1 MTESELLFTHA
12 LDCKRESLY
21 LDKDR
26 PLTLSQSSF
35 VSSALKRRL
44 SGEPLQYILGSTEF
58 MGLEFKVNR
67 HVLIPRFETEILVD
81 AAIKYARSLLSFKGR
96 ILELG
101 TGSGCIAISLAK
113 FLPDLKITATDISI
127 EALRVALDNARLNGV
142 SNRICFTASD
152 LFDSLA
158 ANTCRYSICIS
169 NPPYVPTA
177 QIDRLQSEVRHEP
190 RGALD
195 GGRDGL
201 GFYRRIIKGASDYLI
216 DEGILIMEIGFN
228 QRDGVEDILRSSN
241 SFKAIEA
248 IKDFNNID
256 RVIVARRG

>member
-12 LDCKRESLY
+12 LGCKRESLY
-21 LDKDR
+21 LDKGR
-26 PLTLSQSSF
+26 RLTLSQGSF
-35 VSSALKRRL
+35 ISSALKRRL

-58 MGLEFKVNR
+58 MGLEFKVNT

-81 AAIKYARSLLSFKGR
+81 AAIKYARSLMPFNR
-96 ILELG
+96 RVLEIG

-113 FLPDLKITATDISI
+113 FLPGLKITATDISI

-142 SNRICFTASD
+142 LNRVSFAASD

-158 ANTCRYSICIS
+158 ADLFRYSICIT
-169 NPPYVPTA
+169 NPPYVRSGE
-177 QIDRLQSEVRHEP
+177 IDGLQPEVRHEP
-190 RGALD
+190 RESLD
-195 GGRDGL
+195 GGMDGL
-201 GFYRRIIKGASDYLI
+201 SFYRRIIKGSSDYLI
-216 DEGILIMEIGFN
+216 NEGILIMEIGFN
-228 QRDGVEDILRSSN
+228 QREGVEGILRDSN
-241 SFKAIEA
+241 SFKVIEI